1 MNPIDIGISIFLV
14 VALLL
19 GLKKGFVASVIS
31 LAALVISIIIVS
43 QLSPFIVFF
52 LVTKFNLSEILAVI
66 ISYLVVFIFIAII
79 AKIMIKILHKVI
91 KKLKISFINRILGA
105 ILGFCNG
112 LIILVLIILL
122 INITPFDEDFKEA
135 TSDSKAVASLRLLA
149 DKISQEMPDLK
160 SKQEDAIDKL
170 IKKVNI

>member
-1 MNPIDIGISIFLV
+1 MNPIDIGIFVFLLIAILV
-14 VALLL
+14 

-43 QLSPFIVFF
+43 QLSPVIVFF
-52 LVTKFNLSEILAVI
+52 LVTKFNLSEIIAVI

-79 AKIMIKILHKVI
+79 AKILIKILHKII
-91 KKLKISFINRILGA
+91 KKLKISALNRILGA
-105 ILGFCNG
+105 ILGLCNG
-112 LIILVLIILL
+112 LIILIIMVLL
-122 INITPFDEDFKEA
+122 INLTPFEEDFVEA
-135 TSDSKAVASLRLLA
+135 TSDSQAVTSLRLLA

-160 SKQEDAIDKL
+160 SKQEDAIDEL